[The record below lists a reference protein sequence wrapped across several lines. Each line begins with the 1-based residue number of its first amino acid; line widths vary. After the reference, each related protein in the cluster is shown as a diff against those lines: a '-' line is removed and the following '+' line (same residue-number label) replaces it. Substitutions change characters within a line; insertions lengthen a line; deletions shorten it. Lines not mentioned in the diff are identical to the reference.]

1 MSMLQETHNQYAT
14 FDNDVKC
21 GSLNVEGL
29 LTVTDLVV
37 TNGADIGGLAVITT
51 DQNTVVGT
59 GAASGGVTNVQN
71 VSVGSAAG
79 AALASN
85 GNVVVGYG
93 AVTTGVCSGTNE
105 VVIGANA
112 APVLTTGSRNV
123 VVGSDAGALLTAGDD
138 NVIIGNAA
146 ASASG
151 ILGSANVII
160 GSGADL
166 GGDYTGCVAIG
177 AGTIGPFTA
186 PLQLGLSALTLAA
199 GATAGAGGALPA
211 TVAGY
216 LPIFIGAVQY
226 MIPLFLP

>member
-1 MSMLQETHNQYAT
+1 MSLLQETHNQYAN
-14 FDNDVKC
+14 FDNNVNCGSLNC
-21 GSLNVEGL
+21 GSLNVA
-29 LTVTDLVV
+29 DLVV
-37 TNGADIGGLAVITT
+37 TNSADIAGLAVVTSYM
-51 DQNTVVGT
+51 NTAVGL
-59 GAASGGVTNVQN
+59 GAGGVNNSQN
-71 VSVGSAAG
+71 VSVGSNAG

-123 VVGSDAGALLTAGDD
+123 VVGSGAGALLTAGDD

-146 ASASG
+146 ASASS
-151 ILGSANVII
+151 ILGTGNVII

-166 GGDYTGCVAIG
+166 GGDHTGCVAIG

-186 PLQLGLSALTLAA
+186 GRQLGLSALTLAA

-211 TVAGY
+211 TVDGY
-216 LPIFIGAVQY
+216 LPIFIGTVQY